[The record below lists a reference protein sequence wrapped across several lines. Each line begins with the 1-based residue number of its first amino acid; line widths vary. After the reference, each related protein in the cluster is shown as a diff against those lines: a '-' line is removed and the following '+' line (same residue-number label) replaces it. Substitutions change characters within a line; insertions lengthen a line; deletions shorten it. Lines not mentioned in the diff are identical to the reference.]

1 MRKKRGIGL
10 HLDAHKLWR
19 VKAAPL
25 AWIERWSLRA
35 GLFLLP
41 FGFSLDTYDQYVLP
55 KLLIARGLVLVLFVL
70 FVTRIAISGQVTI
83 KRTPLDLPL
92 LAFAASAILSTVVAE
107 NQNIAIFGTYA
118 RYDGL
123 LTLLTYVALFW
134 LVVQTLRSTAE
145 ARNLLRVLLASGYVV
160 AIVAII
166 QSVNDT
172 IRQGEIAPAFGS
184 LGNPNVLGAFLAMVF
199 ALACG
204 ELVAT
209 HVMSTR
215 ILIINVLTIVGLAL
229 LLSFSR
235 SAWLGAAVGTAIVVA
250 GARPDASRLSVAA
263 GLAAIVVAV
272 VVVAVVAGRRLGGGF
287 ELERLLVAR
296 ALTLFD
302 VSAWGGSRLHIWAD
316 SLRLIASRPLA
327 GYGPDNFGL
336 VFPRFQ
342 TGDWGLGG
350 RDVHQQIDKAHAE
363 TLQVAATQGLIG
375 LAAYIWMVA
384 AFVRSF
390 WVGRREEMAVGI
402 LAAFAAYQVTIQLN
416 FTALGSAFPFWVF
429 TAAAIVSFEATGPR
443 VVVIPWPRP
452 ARGVAIV
459 IVAGL
464 VAAAAPAVVYPYV
477 ADSQLRLAV
486 NAEYAGNRDAGWTF
500 AGRAAGLAPQ
510 ESVYEVEVANVAIDR
525 HDLPAARAA
534 YLDAIRLG
542 TYNPFVYR
550 NLALVDI
557 QLGRRA
563 EALSAARKAVELDR
577 FDPANQALLAQLE
590 ASS

>member
-1 MRKKRGIGL
+1 MR
-10 HLDAHKLWR
+10 
-19 VKAAPL
+19 APAL

-41 FGFSLDTYDQYVLP
+41 LGFSLDTYDQYVLP
-55 KLLIARGLVLVLFVL
+55 KLLIARGLVLVLLVL
-70 FVTRIAISGQVTI
+70 FVARVAISGQVTI
-83 KRTPLDLPL
+83 KRTPIDLPL
-92 LAFAASAILSTVVAE
+92 LAFVASAVLSTVVAE
-107 NQNIAIFGTYA
+107 NQNVAIFGTYA

-134 LVVQTLRSTAE
+134 LVVQALPSTTE
-145 ARNLLRVLLASGYVV
+145 ARNLLRLLLASGYVV
-160 AIVAII
+160 AIVAIL
-166 QSVNDT
+166 QAVNDT
-172 IRQGEIAPAFGS
+172 IRQGEVAPAFGS
-184 LGNPNVLGAFLAMVF
+184 LGNANVLGAFLAMVF

-250 GARPDASRLSVAA
+250 GARQRASRLSMAA
-263 GLAAIVVAV
+263 GLAAILVAV
-272 VVVAVVAGRRLGGGF
+272 VVVALVAGRRLGGGF
-287 ELERLLVAR
+287 ELERLLAAR

-302 VSAWGGSRLHIWAD
+302 VGAWGGSRLHIWVD

-375 LAAYIWMVA
+375 LAAYIWMGA

-390 WVGRREEMAVGI
+390 WVGRRQELAVGS

-429 TAAAIVSFEATGPR
+429 TAAAIVSFEAAKPWPPF
-443 VVVIPWPRP
+443 VIPWGRP

-459 IVAGL
+459 IAAGL
-464 VAAAAPAVVYPYV
+464 VAAAVPAVVYPYI
-477 ADSQLRLAV
+477 ADSQLRLAL
-486 NAEYAGNRDAGWTF
+486 NAEYTGDRAAGWTF

-525 HDLPAARAA
+525 HDLQAARAA
-534 YLDAIRLG
+534 YLIAIRLG

-563 EALSAARKAVELDR
+563 EALTAARAAVELNR

-590 ASS
+590 APS

>member
-1 MRKKRGIGL
+1 MR
-10 HLDAHKLWR
+10 
-19 VKAAPL
+19 APAL

-41 FGFSLDTYDQYVLP
+41 LGFSLDTYDQYVLP
-55 KLLIARGLVLVLFVL
+55 KLLIARGLVLVLLVL
-70 FVTRIAISGQVTI
+70 FVARVAISGQVMI

-92 LAFAASAILSTVVAE
+92 LAFVASAVLSTVVAE
-107 NQNIAIFGTYA
+107 NQNVAIFGTYA

-134 LVVQTLRSTAE
+134 LVVQALPSTAE
-145 ARNLLRVLLASGYVV
+145 ARNLLRVLLASGYAV
-160 AIVAII
+160 AIVAIL

-172 IRQGEIAPAFGS
+172 IRQGEVAPAFGS
-184 LGNPNVLGAFLAMVF
+184 LGNANVLGAFLAMVF

-250 GARPDASRLSVAA
+250 GARQPASRLSMAA
-263 GLAAIVVAV
+263 GLAAILVAV
-272 VVVAVVAGRRLGGGF
+272 VVVALVAGRRLGGGF
-287 ELERLLVAR
+287 ELERLLAAR

-302 VSAWGGSRLHIWAD
+302 VSTWGGSRLHIWVD

-327 GYGPDNFGL
+327 GYGLDNFGL

-390 WVGRREEMAVGI
+390 WVGRRHEMAVRS

-429 TAAAIVSFEATGPR
+429 MAAAITSFEAAGPSPAF
-443 VVVIPWPRP
+443 VIPWPRP

-459 IVAGL
+459 IAAGL
-464 VAAAAPAVVYPYV
+464 VAAAAPAVVYPYL
-477 ADSQLRLAV
+477 ADSQLRLAL
-486 NAEYAGNRDAGWTF
+486 NAEYAGDRAAGWTF

-510 ESVYEVEVANVAIDR
+510 ESVYKVEVANVAIDR
-525 HDLPAARAA
+525 RDLQAARAA

-563 EALSAARKAVELDR
+563 EALTAARAAVELNR

-590 ASS
+590 APS

>member
-1 MRKKRGIGL
+1 MVQ
-10 HLDAHKLWR
+10 A
-19 VKAAPL
+19 
-25 AWIERWSLRA
+25 
-35 GLFLLP
+35 LP
-41 FGFSLDTYDQYVLP
+41 
-55 KLLIARGLVLVLFVL
+55 
-70 FVTRIAISGQVTI
+70 
-83 KRTPLDLPL
+83 
-92 LAFAASAILSTVVAE
+92 ST
-107 NQNIAIFGTYA
+107 T
-118 RYDGL
+118 
-123 LTLLTYVALFW
+123 
-134 LVVQTLRSTAE
+134 E
-145 ARNLLRVLLASGYVV
+145 ARNLLRLLLASGYVV
-160 AIVAII
+160 AIVAIL
-166 QSVNDT
+166 QAVNDT
-172 IRQGEIAPAFGS
+172 IRQGEVAPAFGS
-184 LGNPNVLGAFLAMVF
+184 LGNANVLGAFLAMVF

-204 ELVAT
+204 ELIAT

-250 GARPDASRLSVAA
+250 GARQRASRLSMAA
-263 GLAAIVVAV
+263 GLAAILVAV
-272 VVVAVVAGRRLGGGF
+272 VVVALVAGRRLGGGF
-287 ELERLLVAR
+287 ELERLLAAR

-302 VSAWGGSRLHIWAD
+302 VGAWGGSRLHIWVD

-390 WVGRREEMAVGI
+390 WVGRRHEMAVRS

-429 TAAAIVSFEATGPR
+429 TAAAIVSFEAAKPWPPL
-443 VVVIPWPRP
+443 VIPWGRP

-459 IVAGL
+459 IAAGVVAL
-464 VAAAAPAVVYPYV
+464 AVPAVVYPYI
-477 ADSQLRLAV
+477 ADSQLRLAL
-486 NAEYAGNRDAGWTF
+486 NAEYTGDRAAGWTF

-525 HDLPAARAA
+525 HDLQAARAA
-534 YLDAIRLG
+534 YMIAIRLG

-563 EALSAARKAVELDR
+563 EALTAARAAVRLNR

-590 ASS
+590 TRS

>member
-1 MRKKRGIGL
+1 
-10 HLDAHKLWR
+10 
-19 VKAAPL
+19 VKAPPL

-41 FGFSLDTYDQYVLP
+41 LGFSLDTYDQYVLP
-55 KLLIARGLVLVLFVL
+55 KLLVARALVLLLLLL

-92 LAFAASAILSTVVAE
+92 LAFVASAVLSTVVAE
-107 NQNIAIFGTYA
+107 NQNVAIFGTYG

-134 LVVQTLRSTAE
+134 LVVQTLHSTAE
-145 ARNLLRVLLASGYVV
+145 ARSLLRVLLASGYVV
-160 AIVAII
+160 AIIAIL

-172 IRQGEIAPAFGS
+172 VRQGEVVPAFGS

-199 ALACG
+199 ALACR
-204 ELVAT
+204 ELVAA
-209 HVMSTR
+209 HLISTR
-215 ILIINVLTIVGLAL
+215 ILTINVLAIVGLAL

-235 SAWLGAAVGTAIVVA
+235 SGWLGAAVGTAIIVA
-250 GARPDASRLSVAA
+250 VAARKRASRLSVAA
-263 GLAAIVVAV
+263 GLAAILVAVLVVA
-272 VVVAVVAGRRLGGGF
+272 AVAGRRLGGGF

-296 ALTLFD
+296 ALTLFNL
-302 VSAWGGSRLHIWAD
+302 STWGGSRLHIWVD

-342 TGDWGLGG
+342 TGDWGLGA

-363 TLQVAATQGLIG
+363 TLQVMATQGLIG
-375 LAAYIWMVA
+375 LAAYVWTAA

-390 WVGRREEMAVGI
+390 WAGHRQEMSVGI
-402 LAAFAAYQVTIQLN
+402 LAAFAAYQITIQLN
-416 FTALGSAFPFWVF
+416 FTALGSAVPFWIF
-429 TAAAIVSFEATGPR
+429 TAAAIVSFEAERPR
-443 VVVIPWPRP
+443 VSVIPWPRP
-452 ARGVAIV
+452 ARGVAIAV
-459 IVAGL
+459 AAGL
-464 VAAAAPAVVYPYV
+464 VAAAVPAVVNPYL

-486 NAEYAGNRDAGWTF
+486 NAEYAGDRNAAWMF

-510 ESVYEVEVANVAIDR
+510 ESVNEVEVANVAIDR
-525 HDLPAARAA
+525 HDLAAARAA

-557 QLGRRA
+557 QLGLRA
-563 EALSAARKAVELDR
+563 EALSAAQKAVELDR

-590 ASS
+590 APS